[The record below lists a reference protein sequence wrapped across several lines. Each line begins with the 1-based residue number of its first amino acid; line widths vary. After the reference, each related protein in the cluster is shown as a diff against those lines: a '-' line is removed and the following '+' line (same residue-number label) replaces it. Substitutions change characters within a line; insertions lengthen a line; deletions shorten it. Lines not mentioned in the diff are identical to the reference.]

1 MPYIKKHEGNY
12 GTSIIS
18 KITGVTKQK
27 RLAKKK
33 RVIKIMKGRRRWQK
47 EKK

>member
-33 RVIKIMKGRRRWQK
+33 KVIKRMKGRCR
-47 EKK
+47 

>member
-1 MPYIKKHEGNY
+1 MVAMTYRKHEGVY
-12 GTSIIS
+12 GTRTIS

-33 RVIKIMKGRRRWQK
+33 RIKKRMKGRRR
-47 EKK
+47 

>member
-1 MPYIKKHEGNY
+1 MGTIKKHEGNY

-18 KITGVTKQK
+18 KITGVAKQK

-33 RVIKIMKGRRRWQK
+33 RVKKIMKGRCR
-47 EKK
+47 